1 MDIYVFNRNLESIGM
16 IDSFTSL
23 IWTRRYYKSGEFE
36 LHCDLT
42 PANLAFLSR
51 ENIIYKTGDI
61 EAGVIKYRNLKQD
74 AEGKEIL
81 VVKGNFLTG
90 YLNRRIIWGTSILN
104 TTAELSM
111 RTMVNNNCI
120 NPSNTDR
127 VIPNMVLGTLNS
139 FISNV
144 DYQTSYTNLAD
155 ELENLS
161 NISDLG
167 HRINFDITNRK
178 LVFNVYKG
186 LDRSVN
192 QSVNQSVNPRC
203 IFSKEFD
210 NILEQEYVDSLD
222 NYKNLALVGG
232 IGEGSERRLI
242 TIGDSVGLDRF
253 EIFNDQKSLSN
264 TEDIN
269 GVSTTMSEEY
279 YNLLL
284 RGKGNE
290 TLALT
295 KEIQTFDS
303 KININSNLKYKTD
316 YDLGDIIT
324 IISKKWEVTLDSRI
338 TEIQEVYEEAGLSIN
353 ITFGNNIPTLIDKI
367 KLKLQSNSSG
377 SNGNSNTTITNIDG
391 GSF

>member
-1 MDIYVFNRNLESIGM
+1 MDIYVFNRKLESIGM
-16 IDSFTSL
+16 IDVFTSL
-23 IWTRRYYKSGEFE
+23 IWTRKYYKSGEFE

-42 PANLAFLSR
+42 PENLALLSR
-51 ENIIYKTGDI
+51 ENIIYKIGDV

-81 VVKGNFLTG
+81 VVKGNFLTS

-104 TTAELSM
+104 TTAELAM
-111 RTMVNNNCI
+111 RKLVTDNCI
-120 NPSNTDR
+120 SPINTSR
-127 VIPNMVLGTLNS
+127 IIHNTMLGILKG
-139 FISNV
+139 FIEKV

-192 QSVNQSVNPRC
+192 QSVNPRC

-210 NILEQEYVDSLD
+210 NILEQEYIDSLD

-264 TEDIN
+264 TEDVN

-279 YNLLL
+279 YSLLL

-324 IISKKWEVTLDSRI
+324 IISKKWEVILDSRI

-367 KLKLQSNSSG
+367 KLKLQSNSSR